1 MKIIFTF
8 LCASF
13 FLLFLSHCR
22 EEGGTM
28 RGYFWTRKSNGPY
41 YLYINDTLKGTLPYQ
56 EQPPKCG
63 DDDLDQ
69 KTRFVLLTSSTHFI
83 EVRDQQGK
91 TLLLEKYELEKN
103 EHRFSLSV
111 SMKTPNGH
119 NQHVISGNCSIEEI
133 GF

>member
-1 MKIIFTF
+1 MKIIFTL

-22 EEGGTM
+22 KGGSTM
-28 RGYFWTRKSNGPY
+28 RGYFWTRKNNGPY

-63 DDDLDQ
+63 DPDLDQ
-69 KTRFVLLTSSTHFI
+69 KTRFVLLTSSTHYI

-103 EHRFSLSV
+103 EHHFSLSV
-111 SMKTPNGH
+111 SMKTPNGR
-119 NQHVISGNCSIEEI
+119 NQHVISGNCSVEEI